1 MNEQCVRSTFSV
13 QRVKYNDFTKQSLT
27 GSNIEIAIN
36 FPRILI
42 LLPTPIGIIIA
53 AIAILGSLHISI
65 DITHYSILIL
75 HLQLRAL
82 RSVLQF
88 KILLVHGFGAFI
100 HIGTLEAAVHTA
112 FLRIRVVAVAVF
124 SDKLAGVLLG
134 SHLRLEDC
142 GDEVADLNNVVSPIL
157 ALPARVRRAEL
168 EVDELLLVH
177 ALVVVA
183 VLAVVVVVVVVVA
196 IATIVVV
203 VIVVAIVVVVVV
215 IVVVGKVSAI
225 VVLARGAAGDSMIG
239 LMGYAHPCD

>member
-27 GSNIEIAIN
+27 RSNIEIAIN

-53 AIAILGSLHISI
+53 AILILGSLHISI
-65 DITHYSILIL
+65 DVAHYSILIL
-75 HLQLRAL
+75 HLQLPAL

-88 KILLVHGFGAFI
+88 KSLLVHGFGAFI
-100 HIGTLEAAVHTA
+100 HIGSLEAAVHTA

-124 SDKLAGVLLG
+124 FDKLAGVFLG

-142 GDEVADLNNVVSPIL
+142 GDEVTDLDNVVSPIL

-183 VLAVVVVVVVVVA
+183 VLAVVVVVVVA

-203 VIVVAIVVVVVV
+203 VITIVIIIVVVVVV
-215 IVVVGKVSAI
+215 VVVVGKVSA
-225 VVLARGAAGDSMIG
+225 VVILTRGAAGDSMIG
-239 LMGYAHPCD
+239 LMGYAHPYD